1 MCTRRGSAADWRAS
15 GAAGAANG
23 ARSRDAPRART
34 RSRAC
39 LQIIII
45 RRPVAPRRGR
55 LYSAR
60 LRSALPPRTAVVA
73 FGGIRFGVRSKLR
86 SVYLELSRWRAI
98 DRYKFGAA
106 SWMRYTN

>member
-1 MCTRRGSAADWRAS
+1 MYTRRGSAADWRARRD
-15 GAAGAANG
+15 AAAAAANG

-34 RSRAC
+34 RSLAC

-45 RRPVAPRRGR
+45 RRPVAPPLRRAAG
-55 LYSAR
+55 LAR
-60 LRSALPPRTAVVA
+60 YGLRTAVVA

-106 SWMRYTN
+106 L